1 VRVCDE
7 DTLQRA
13 YHTLSQAVK
22 RVELL
27 FGYEG
32 NAFSSKVDAELD
44 LLSICA
50 VHPMR
55 QEAVARLLEGC
66 GAGWDLI
73 ERLVREQQPIE
84 AQDWGH
90 RTYLRPVRTEAAH
103 RSALLLADG

>member
-1 VRVCDE
+1 
-7 DTLQRA
+7 
-13 YHTLSQAVK
+13 VK

-55 QEAVARLLEGC
+55 QELVARLLERC
-66 GAGWDLI
+66 SAGWDLV
-73 ERLVREQQPIE
+73 ERLVGEQRLVE
-84 AQDWGH
+84 AQYRGH
-90 RTYLRPVRTEAAH
+90 RYYLRPVRTEAVD
-103 RSALLLADG
+103 RSAPLSADG